1 MSIRSLAYQHSVFK
15 SDITVISIFQSFTY
29 KMVAKISWHRYE
41 TKLRHCHCHPMYTA
55 RLLLVNGRSV
65 IGSDGQLTKTF

>member
-29 KMVAKISWHRYE
+29 KMVAKIGWHRYE
-41 TKLRHCHCHPMYTA
+41 TKLPHCHCHPYTA